1 MAGED
6 FAFISGATVS
16 KNMDTSFMAERWA
29 LYSRSTCCYRNARYT
44 YYPDVARTVGELCI
58 GVAYGF

>member
-1 MAGED
+1 
-6 FAFISGATVS
+6 
-16 KNMDTSFMAERWA
+16 MDTSFMAERWA